1 LINKHVIT
9 VATIASVAIG
19 FLISLQFQA
28 QREMDSAKKIQQQ
41 RVEQTDT
48 VMKTLQ
54 DENDSLQEEY
64 NRISAEL
71 EKYKNKKSENPY
83 LTARLDQLKIADGTI
98 TVSGPGVKM
107 VVKDSGSDTDAVIPL
122 STDELREIVNVLR
135 LAGAEAISI
144 NSQRIVAS
152 TSIVLSGTAT
162 ILVNS
167 VPISRIGGTTYEILA
182 IGDQEVLVDYLTN
195 MVAIDLKQFGRKVD
209 ITRETVTVPSY
220 KGSYSLKY
228 ATMAKSE

>member
-1 LINKHVIT
+1 MNKHVIT

-107 VVKDSGSDTDAVIPL
+107 IVKDSGSDTDAVIPL

-228 ATMAKSE
+228 AIMAEAE

>member
-107 VVKDSGSDTDAVIPL
+107 IVKDSGSDTDAVIPL

-228 ATMAKSE
+228 AIMAEAE

>member
-1 LINKHVIT
+1 MINKHVIT

-107 VVKDSGSDTDAVIPL
+107 IVKDSGSDTDAVIPL

-228 ATMAKSE
+228 AIMAEAE

>member
-1 LINKHVIT
+1 MINKHVIT
-9 VATIASVAIG
+9 VATIAAVAIG

-28 QREMDSAKKIQQQ
+28 QREVDSAEKIQQQ

-54 DENDSLQEEY
+54 DENNSLQEEY

-71 EKYKNKKSENPY
+71 EKYRNRNSENPY
-83 LTARLDQLKIADGTI
+83 LKARLDQLKIADGTI
-98 TVSGPGVKM
+98 AVTGPGVKM
-107 VVKDSGSDTDAVIPL
+107 IVKDSGPDTDAVIPL
-122 STDELREIVNVLR
+122 STDELRGIVNVLR

-144 NSQRIVAS
+144 NGQRIVAS
-152 TSIVLSGTAT
+152 TSIVISGTAT

-182 IGDQEVLVDYLTN
+182 IGKQDDLLDYLTN
-195 MVAIDLKQFGRKVD
+195 MVAIDLKQFGRKVE
-209 ITRETVTVPSY
+209 ITRETVTIPSF
-220 KGSYSLKY
+220 KGSYTFEY
-228 ATMAKSE
+228 ASEVKKG

>member
-107 VVKDSGSDTDAVIPL
+107 IVKDSGSDTDAVIPL

-228 ATMAKSE
+228 AIMAKAE